1 MGGRED
7 ETRWARVFFFYFFL
21 MLEKELEGKHD
32 ETTQQAVHNA
42 ISRRKTRTHTQ
53 NAFAILEDNT
63 RREGGRKKDQTNKS
77 TTLAMQL
84 AMGW

>member
-1 MGGRED
+1 M
-7 ETRWARVFFFYFFL
+7 TRRRSRLCIMRLVDAR
-21 MLEKELEGKHD
+21 H
-32 ETTQQAVHNA
+32 A
-42 ISRRKTRTHTQ
+42 HTQ